1 MIHGQQH
8 PARIAELLRGC
19 VFLNPTT
26 LSEGFQTTL
35 LEAVAAGAAVVSTPV
50 GAARYLLEA
59 GADVRL
65 VDAADPVALVE
76 NVRAALDSP
85 AAPPEAALL
94 DSFDWKRRAAE
105 YLVVINS
112 LRNS

>member
-1 MIHGQQH
+1 
-8 PARIAELLRGC
+8 
-19 VFLNPTT
+19 
-26 LSEGFQTTL
+26 
-35 LEAVAAGAAVVSTPV
+35 VAAGAAVVSTPV

-65 VDAADPVALVE
+65 AEASDSDAWTA

-85 AAPPEAALL
+85 AAPPTAALV

-105 YLVVINS
+105 YLAVVNTVRKS
-112 LRNS
+112 